1 VTVGAVSIPATG
13 GHAHQAIDEL
23 FLPND
28 GSAATAAASQTDT
41 SGGGTTAGSSANV
54 ADVCVKSPDGC
65 MVSAKVVHS
74 EASTAGTTSS
84 GSSQL
89 VNLVV
94 GGMPITVDQPPNTVI
109 DLGVA
114 LVIINEQTCDNGAD
128 LAAGCDDGA
137 GHSGITVRALHVILL
152 PGDAPLVDLVVAES
166 HSDATP

>member
-1 VTVGAVSIPATG
+1 MTGACVVRAT
-13 GHAHQAIDEL
+13 
-23 FLPND
+23 
-28 GSAATAAASQTDT
+28 
-41 SGGGTTAGSSANV
+41 
-54 ADVCVKSPDGC
+54 
-65 MVSAKVVHS
+65 VVHS
-74 EASTAGTTSS
+74 DASTAGLTST
-84 GSSQL
+84 GSSKL
-89 VNLVV
+89 VGLVV

-152 PGDAPLVDLVVAES
+152 PGASPLADLVVAES